1 MLGLRTLR
9 TDPEGEWRADNL
21 ARHASTKQ
29 HLAALQKLGFLPED
43 DAPPL
48 EAPDVDQFLK
58 VVNRKPAE
66 SLRSGVAGIGGA
78 KKVLKMLR
86 CLAQATLH
94 VDSSTLA
101 SAESIML
108 QVDIRDMKLCVR
120 FQACTEDLKV
130 HRGVLGFES
139 VCSNSHEEV
148 MRGIQKA
155 LTRLCSL
162 EGTLDDEALEAL
174 RDRVEVLNGDGA
186 SDMQLAL
193 TELQS
198 SGYFRNLRFT
208 LRDKAHSAR
217 RILSRPWSAVETIN
231 DVYQNAIAGKHS
243 ITSTIQ
249 HSGVVAHKFQQ
260 HCQAMESA
268 PRTAKRL
275 KNLSLAKHRFDSVE
289 KPLSRFCLYLDAFL
303 LTAISLS
310 ASPTSQLR
318 ERGKGF
324 LEWVTE
330 EKILLLGLLA
340 DLSDE
345 CLMFIRVYDHERYEA
360 SLMHSSCQAFVSKLR
375 WLYVK
380 EHAWELGYTAHVLEQ
395 LKTPRGFTLN
405 GQARTIGGPS
415 RVTPAIKARCAQ
427 ALQLYTRLAVETLE
441 AEFPSFELLA
451 CFHILNVAP
460 NVDVRSEFQ
469 EFSSALGRL
478 AQVLELDE
486 EELAEELQV
495 HEAIARHEASQGRST
510 FDAWKQAVLR
520 TSACQRSVREHFPC
534 NNLWKL
540 LTRYGAWSGAS
551 TSGIE
556 QLFSRVCDHVPADRA
571 CLTEEHFFYEVK
583 VLADVTKANQKD
595 ICELAQMCW
604 ALISDA
610 PRKSSTSRI
619 DKGVPRKRLCGT
631 EVDFKKKRRL
641 ALTDAAEMV
650 PLATTREEVARLTE
664 ELVQADES
672 VLKELGFQHAK
683 QSRNQIVAFLD
694 GALTEADIPEGLE
707 DVAQAF
713 LEHRGQLK
721 HQRTLSARAYS
732 RVMRPDAPRLASRVC
747 FLQEDDWANKAWA
760 RKLRLCSRLEDA
772 TGFIVEDAA
781 APPEP
786 ILWAVAL
793 QGGVVADCVYAESE
807 GRGGAAFTYSAATQT
822 RRCVFIDD
830 DWAAAN
836 AALADILLA
845 TLEQPTCKWRLL
857 PSWEDFADA
866 SSRGGTYSSI
876 ALTTPEA
883 ANHMSMANVFS
894 ETTFVQF
901 LTNKRVA
908 CSHFGMCG
916 V

>member
-1 MLGLRTLR
+1 MSGRASLLQAKLMIPG
-9 TDPEGEWRADNL
+9 TDMTFVEYNADQELCYCWGCARCAQTPKEEASNMVRGCDPARVDNL
-21 ARHASTKQ
+21 ARHASAKQ
-29 HLAALQKLGFLPED
+29 HQAALQQLGFLPQD

-48 EAPDVDQFLK
+48 EAPEV
-58 VVNRKPAE
+58 
-66 SLRSGVAGIGGA
+66 
-78 KKVLKMLR
+78 
-86 CLAQATLH
+86 ATLH
-94 VDSSTLA
+94 IDCSTLA

-148 MRGIQKA
+148 MRSIQKA

-162 EGTLDDEALEAL
+162 EGTLDAEGLEAL
-174 RDRVEVLNGDGA
+174 RDRVDVLNGDEA

-193 TELQS
+193 TELQQS
-198 SGYFRNLRFT
+198 TLCTPNLVPT
-208 LRDKAHSAR
+208 MVTVH
-217 RILSRPWSAVETIN
+217 

-268 PRTAKRL
+268 PSTARRL
-275 KNLSLAKHRFDSVE
+275 KNLSLAKHRFDRVE

-303 LTAISLS
+303 LTAISVS

-318 ERGKGF
+318 GRGQGF

-345 CLMFIRVYDHERYEA
+345 CLMFTRVYDHERYEA

-395 LKTPRGFTLN
+395 LKPPCGFTLN
-405 GQARTIGGPS
+405 GRARTIGGRS
-415 RVTPAIKARCAQ
+415 RVTPAIKARCMQ
-427 ALQLYTRLAVETLE
+427 ALETLE
-441 AEFPSFELLA
+441 AVFPSFELLA

-460 NVDVRSEFQ
+460 NVDVR
-469 EFSSALGRL
+469 
-478 AQVLELDE
+478 LEED
-486 EELAEELQV
+486 ELAEEIRA

-520 TSACQRSVREHFPC
+520 TSACQRAVREHFPC
-534 NNLWKL
+534 DNLWKL
-540 LTRYGAWSGAS
+540 LTRYDAMVHGVVLPLPALSSCSVGCV
-551 TSGIE
+551 TT
-556 QLFSRVCDHVPADRA
+556 ADRA
-571 CLTEEHFFYEVK
+571 CLTGENLFYAVK

-595 ICELAQMCW
+595 ICELEQMCW

-619 DKGVPRKRLCGT
+619 DKGVPRKRQCGT
-631 EVDFKKKRRL
+631 EVDFKKKRRM

-650 PLATTREEVARLTE
+650 PIATTREEVTRLTE
-664 ELVQADES
+664 ELIQADEP
-672 VLKELGFQHAK
+672 VLQELGFQHAK

-694 GALTEADIPEGLE
+694 GALTEADIPQGLE

-713 LEHRGQLK
+713 LEHRDHLK

-732 RVMRPDAPRLASRVC
+732 RVMRPDAPRLASRII
-747 FLQEDDWANKAWA
+747 FLQKDDWANKVWA
-760 RKLRLCSRLEDA
+760 RKLQLCARLEDA
-772 TGFIVEDAA
+772 TA
-781 APPEP
+781 
-786 ILWAVAL
+786 ILWTVAL
-793 QGGVVADCVYAESE
+793 QGGVVVDCVYMQSQ
-807 GRGGAAFTYSAATQT
+807 RAAKEQRTHTAVPLRHAAVFSSTMTGQQATQ
-822 RRCVFIDD
+822 
-830 DWAAAN
+830 
-836 AALADILLA
+836 LL
-845 TLEQPTCKWRLL
+845 QRL
-857 PSWEDFADA
+857 
-866 SSRGGTYSSI
+866 Y
-876 ALTTPEA
+876 
-883 ANHMSMANVFS
+883 
-894 ETTFVQF
+894 
-901 LTNKRVA
+901 
-908 CSHFGMCG
+908 
-916 V
+916 

>member
-1 MLGLRTLR
+1 M
-9 TDPEGEWRADNL
+9 
-21 ARHASTKQ
+21 
-29 HLAALQKLGFLPED
+29 
-43 DAPPL
+43 
-48 EAPDVDQFLK
+48 
-58 VVNRKPAE
+58 
-66 SLRSGVAGIGGA
+66 
-78 KKVLKMLR
+78 
-86 CLAQATLH
+86 
-94 VDSSTLA
+94 
-101 SAESIML
+101 
-108 QVDIRDMKLCVR
+108 
-120 FQACTEDLKV
+120 
-130 HRGVLGFES
+130 
-139 VCSNSHEEV
+139 
-148 MRGIQKA
+148 
-155 LTRLCSL
+155 
-162 EGTLDDEALEAL
+162 
-174 RDRVEVLNGDGA
+174 
-186 SDMQLAL
+186 
-193 TELQS
+193 
-198 SGYFRNLRFT
+198 
-208 LRDKAHSAR
+208 
-217 RILSRPWSAVETIN
+217 
-231 DVYQNAIAGKHS
+231 
-243 ITSTIQ
+243 
-249 HSGVVAHKFQQ
+249 
-260 HCQAMESA
+260 
-268 PRTAKRL
+268 
-275 KNLSLAKHRFDSVE
+275 
-289 KPLSRFCLYLDAFL
+289 
-303 LTAISLS
+303 
-310 ASPTSQLR
+310 
-318 ERGKGF
+318 
-324 LEWVTE
+324 
-330 EKILLLGLLA
+330 
-340 DLSDE
+340 
-345 CLMFIRVYDHERYEA
+345 
-360 SLMHSSCQAFVSKLR
+360 
-375 WLYVK
+375 
-380 EHAWELGYTAHVLEQ
+380 
-395 LKTPRGFTLN
+395 
-405 GQARTIGGPS
+405 
-415 RVTPAIKARCAQ
+415 TPAIQARCIQ

-571 CLTEEHFFYEVK
+571 CLTEEHLFYEVK

-650 PLATTREEVARLTE
+650 PLAATREEA
-664 ELVQADES
+664 
-672 VLKELGFQHAK
+672 
-683 QSRNQIVAFLD
+683 
-694 GALTEADIPEGLE
+694 
-707 DVAQAF
+707 
-713 LEHRGQLK
+713 
-721 HQRTLSARAYS
+721 
-732 RVMRPDAPRLASRVC
+732 RVMRPDAPRLARRVF

-772 TGFIVEDAA
+772 AGFIVEDAA

-793 QGGVVADCVYAESE
+793 PGGVVADCVYAESE

-836 AALADILLA
+836 AALADILLS

-908 CSHFGMCG
+908 CSHSGMCG

>member
-1 MLGLRTLR
+1 M
-9 TDPEGEWRADNL
+9 
-21 ARHASTKQ
+21 
-29 HLAALQKLGFLPED
+29 
-43 DAPPL
+43 
-48 EAPDVDQFLK
+48 DQFLK

-324 LEWVTE
+324 LEW
-330 EKILLLGLLA
+330 
-340 DLSDE
+340 
-345 CLMFIRVYDHERYEA
+345 
-360 SLMHSSCQAFVSKLR
+360 
-375 WLYVK
+375 
-380 EHAWELGYTAHVLEQ
+380 
-395 LKTPRGFTLN
+395 
-405 GQARTIGGPS
+405 S
-415 RVTPAIKARCAQ
+415 RK
-427 ALQLYTRLAVETLE
+427 
-441 AEFPSFELLA
+441 
-451 CFHILNVAP
+451 
-460 NVDVRSEFQ
+460 
-469 EFSSALGRL
+469 
-478 AQVLELDE
+478 
-486 EELAEELQV
+486 
-495 HEAIARHEASQGRST
+495 
-510 FDAWKQAVLR
+510 
-520 TSACQRSVREHFPC
+520 
-534 NNLWKL
+534 
-540 LTRYGAWSGAS
+540 
-551 TSGIE
+551 
-556 QLFSRVCDHVPADRA
+556 
-571 CLTEEHFFYEVK
+571 
-583 VLADVTKANQKD
+583 
-595 ICELAQMCW
+595 
-604 ALISDA
+604 
-610 PRKSSTSRI
+610 RKS
-619 DKGVPRKRLCGT
+619 C
-631 EVDFKKKRRL
+631 
-641 ALTDAAEMV
+641 
-650 PLATTREEVARLTE
+650 
-664 ELVQADES
+664 
-672 VLKELGFQHAK
+672 
-683 QSRNQIVAFLD
+683 
-694 GALTEADIPEGLE
+694 
-707 DVAQAF
+707 
-713 LEHRGQLK
+713 
-721 HQRTLSARAYS
+721 
-732 RVMRPDAPRLASRVC
+732 C
-747 FLQEDDWANKAWA
+747 
-760 RKLRLCSRLEDA
+760 
-772 TGFIVEDAA
+772 
-781 APPEP
+781 
-786 ILWAVAL
+786 
-793 QGGVVADCVYAESE
+793 
-807 GRGGAAFTYSAATQT
+807 
-822 RRCVFIDD
+822 
-830 DWAAAN
+830 
-836 AALADILLA
+836 
-845 TLEQPTCKWRLL
+845 
-857 PSWEDFADA
+857 
-866 SSRGGTYSSI
+866 
-876 ALTTPEA
+876 
-883 ANHMSMANVFS
+883 
-894 ETTFVQF
+894 
-901 LTNKRVA
+901 
-908 CSHFGMCG
+908 
-916 V
+916 